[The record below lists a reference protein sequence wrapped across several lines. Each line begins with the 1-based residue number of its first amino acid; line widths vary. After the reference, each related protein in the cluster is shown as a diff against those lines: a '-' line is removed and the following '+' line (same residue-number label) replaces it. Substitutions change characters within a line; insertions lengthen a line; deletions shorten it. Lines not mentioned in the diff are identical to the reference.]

1 MDPNRGTKVM
11 KYLDRVNNNEA
22 DEDDDEIKQI
32 IDEKFISWM
41 KISFQN
47 KNLDLKAKSERKDLI
62 CILLDII
69 LYEDSKMVNSAFTLL
84 TSYFS
89 QKNKIIKYVN
99 SVQLM

>member
-47 KNLDLKAKSERKDLI
+47 KNLDLKAKS
-62 CILLDII
+62 
-69 LYEDSKMVNSAFTLL
+69 
-84 TSYFS
+84 
-89 QKNKIIKYVN
+89 
-99 SVQLM
+99 

>member
-1 MDPNRGTKVM
+1 MDPNRGTKIM
-11 KYLDRVNNNEA
+11 KYLDRVNH
-22 DEDDDEIKQI
+22 DEVDENDTDTKQI
-32 IDEKFISWM
+32 VDEKFISWM

-47 KNLDLKAKSERKDLI
+47 KNLDLKVKSERKDII

-89 QKNKIIKYVN
+89 QQNKIIKYVN
-99 SVQLM
+99 